1 MNELRLSD
9 CKYLVT
15 AAARPQSGAG
25 WTGGCRLSAQRSW
38 TGGCRR
44 FRAGGAG
51 RQRVRTVVQA
61 TRGALGGICARSD
74 ARLSGDSPA
83 RSSTVKRS
91 GPPHTLGPVCATVA
105 VWPSL
110 WRWAQ
115 CVAVWGPSVW
125 RWAQCVAVCGS
136 VPSVWRWAQ
145 CVAGERAEQWRGSG
159 CKAAESSS
167 GHDKGPPGRR
177 GLGEM

>member
-61 TRGALGGICARSD
+61 TRGALGGICARSN

-83 RSSTVKRS
+83 RSRTVKRS
-91 GPPHTLGPVCATVA
+91 GPPHTLGPVCATV
-105 VWPSL
+105 W
-110 WRWAQ
+110 Q
-115 CVAVWGPSVW
+115 CGPVCGAGPSVW
-125 RWAQCVAVCGS
+125 QCVGAQRVALGPVCGS

-159 CKAAESSS
+159 CGAAESSS